1 LSEGELERGFPEFRP
16 RLSGCRFYNCRHLHE
31 PGCAILEAV
40 AHGEIAPA
48 RHALYAQLVHEASQV
63 VR

>member
-1 LSEGELERGFPEFRP
+1 VEFQP
-16 RLSGCRFYNCRHLHE
+16 LLPNCRFYNCHHLHE

-40 AHGEIAPA
+40 ADGRIRRE
-48 RHALYAQLVHEASQV
+48 RHALYAQLVHEASQI